1 MNTIALVLADQIQK
15 RLAPV
20 APREDGA
27 LTIQVEGGLQG
38 GTVRLSTA
46 HHLDNAQGLLSEPL
60 SVPLAVGIQL
70 GEPMFL
76 ESVQGKVQL
85 SPVCPAGKEYTYTIS
100 L

>member
-20 APREDGA
+20 APQEDGA

-38 GTVRLSTA
+38 GTVRLATE
-46 HHLDNAQGLLSEPL
+46 HHLDNAQGLLAEPL
-60 SVPLAVGIQL
+60 SLPLAIGIQQ
-70 GEPMFL
+70 GKPMFL
-76 ESVQGKVQL
+76 QSVQGKVHL
-85 SPVCPAGKEYTYTIS
+85 KPTCSAGKEYTYIIS